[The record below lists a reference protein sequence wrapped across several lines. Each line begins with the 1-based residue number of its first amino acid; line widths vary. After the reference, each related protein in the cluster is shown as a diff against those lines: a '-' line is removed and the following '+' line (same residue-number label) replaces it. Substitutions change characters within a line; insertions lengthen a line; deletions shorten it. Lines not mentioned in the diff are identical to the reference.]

1 MQLIN
6 EKNKGRQFL
15 LRVNDI
21 YSEYTCVVPLKDKKG
36 ITMTSSFQKNLDMSK
51 RKPKKIWEDESSEFY
66 NR

>member
-6 EKNKGRQFL
+6 EKKKGRQFL

-36 ITMTSSFQKNLDMSK
+36 ITMTNSFQKIHVK
-51 RKPKKIWEDESSEFY
+51 TQTKK
-66 NR
+66 NMGR